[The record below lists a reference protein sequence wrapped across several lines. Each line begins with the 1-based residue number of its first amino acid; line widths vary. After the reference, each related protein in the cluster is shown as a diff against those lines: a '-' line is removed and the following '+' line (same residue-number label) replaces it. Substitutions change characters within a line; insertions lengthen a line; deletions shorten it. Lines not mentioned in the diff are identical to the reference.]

1 MYLNYIKFND
11 ANKQKGILDYTVDK
25 YKTLFPNAKVSVGN
39 DYDKNRHNYTSFP
52 IVIVNFESGS
62 WVSFRIG
69 SEIDKEYTHKKF
81 DAVASQMSTMDLLKM
96 FNNQEAK

>member
-1 MYLNYIKFND
+1 MYKNFTFDLNSN
-11 ANKQKGILDYTVDK
+11 GIFALDK
-25 YKTLFPNAKVSVGN
+25 YKTLFPNAKVSIGS

-52 IVIVNFESGS
+52 IVIVSFKSGS
-62 WVSFRIG
+62 YVSFRLG

-81 DAVASQMSTMDLLKM
+81 DAIASQMTTAEILRM